1 MSLTASAIRHLHRCI
16 GYEFKDNSLLSR
28 ALTHRSASANHYERL
43 EFLGDSILNMV
54 IAEALYHR
62 FTLQDEGD
70 LSRMRATLVCGPM
83 LAKIAQS
90 FELGNHLQLGPGEL
104 KSGGFRRESILSDAV
119 EGIIGAV
126 YLDSDIDTCKAM
138 VLKWFAPHLETI
150 KPGVSQKDPKTRLQ
164 EFLQSRQQ
172 PLPNYEVVARQG
184 QAHNQKFTVSCQ
196 VEGLEEAVHG
206 TGTSRRKAEQSAASA
221 VLDALEATGISKFK

>member
-1 MSLTASAIRHLHRCI
+1 MSLTAQAIRQLNQAI
-16 GYEFKDNSLLSR
+16 GYEFKDNALLQR
-28 ALTHRSASANHYERL
+28 ALTHRSASSKHYERL
-43 EFLGDSILNMV
+43 EFLGDSILSMV

-62 FTLQDEGD
+62 FSKQDEGD
-70 LSRMRATLVCGPM
+70 LSRMRATLVCGTM
-83 LAKIAQS
+83 LAKLAQT

-126 YLDSDIDTCKAM
+126 YLDSDLATCKSM
-138 VLKWFAPHLETI
+138 VLRWFAPYLETI

-164 EFLQSRQQ
+164 EHLQARQL
-172 PLPNYEVVARQG
+172 PLPVYEVVARQG

-196 VEGLEEAVHG
+196 VDGLDTPIQG
-206 TGTSRRKAEQSAASA
+206 TGTSRRKAEQAAASA
-221 VLDALEATGISKFK
+221 VLNAFEDHVDSKF